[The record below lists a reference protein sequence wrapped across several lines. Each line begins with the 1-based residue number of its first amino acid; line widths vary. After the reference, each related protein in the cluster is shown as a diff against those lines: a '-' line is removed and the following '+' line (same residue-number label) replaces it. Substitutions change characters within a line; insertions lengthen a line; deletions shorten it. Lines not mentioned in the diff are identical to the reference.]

1 MSKRSKWRLRLTV
14 SYVQEVVVNAD
25 GYVDARDEAEKLR
38 PTLDP
43 DQCTYRADPLE
54 RLGEPWVNGRW
65 YDLHGPGDVVVCERS
80 FGNVFTEQEVDLL
93 WNRLTSLGLEVTDRW
108 NGIGTGSVSFRCKGR
123 LGTEPFT
130 EQEVRDLCAPR
141 KEDK

>member
-14 SYVQEVVVNAD
+14 SYVQEVVVDAY
-25 GYVDARDEAEKLR
+25 GYVDAIDEAEQLR

-43 DQCTYRADPLE
+43 DRCTYRAEPLE
-54 RLGEPWVNGRW
+54 RLGEPWAVVGW
-65 YDLHGPGDVVVCERS
+65 YDLHGPGDVVLCSRS
-80 FGNVFTEQEVDLL
+80 FGNVFTEQEVELL
-93 WNRLTSLGLEVTDRW
+93 QNRLTSLGLEVTERW
-108 NGIGTGSVSFRCKGR
+108 NGTGFGSVSFRCKGR

-141 KEDK
+141 KEGK